1 MLSTMLGTPIRDRRA
16 ERRQATKAE
25 ILEAAWDI
33 VREEG
38 VGGLNLRDLAQ
49 RLGMR
54 APSLYEYFPSK
65 HAIYDAMFAEGYR
78 QFDAIVAELVGLSGQ
93 DGLRAAARRTVDFMV
108 DEPARFS
115 LLFQRTIPGFIPSP
129 ESYEVSIEALERVRV
144 WFAENGIGDSAAL
157 DLFTAVTTGLAS
169 QQIANDPGGD
179 RWVRLVDSAVDMF
192 LTHIQTTSGRTARRT
207 RERTK

>member
-1 MLSTMLGTPIRDRRA
+1 MLLCMLGSPTRDRRS

-38 VGGLNLRDLAQ
+38 VGGLNLRNLAQ

-78 QFDAIVAELVGLSGQ
+78 QFDAIVAELVSLSGQ
-93 DGLRAAARRTVDFMV
+93 DGLRAAARRTVAFMV
-108 DEPARFS
+108 DEPAI
-115 LLFQRTIPGFIPSP
+115 L
-129 ESYEVSIEALERVRV
+129 
-144 WFAENGIGDSAAL
+144 
-157 DLFTAVTTGLAS
+157 TAVS
-169 QQIANDPGGD
+169 KDDP
-179 RWVRLVDSAVDMF
+179 WVHPQS
-192 LTHIQTTSGRTARRT
+192 
-207 RERTK
+207 